1 MSTRACV
8 ALETGQ
14 HPSRLVYLI
23 EQSLLCPRYSVIGA
37 LLESGSAFLLDYLD
51 VEWHSRL
58 APSLHKYE
66 ELDSLY
72 ESRLRDGGVTV
83 DSGNFYHE
91 VKCSSKGGNTK
102 CTQKKK

>member
-1 MSTRACV
+1 MFISF
-8 ALETGQ
+8 
-14 HPSRLVYLI
+14 
-23 EQSLLCPRYSVIGA
+23 EQSLLRPRYPVIGSM
-37 LLESGSAFLLDYLD
+37 LESGTAFLIDYLD

-72 ESRLRDGGVTV
+72 ESRLRDGGVKV
-83 DSGNFYHE
+83 DSGNFYDE
-91 VKCSSKGGNTK
+91 VSCSSKGGATK